1 MGVPKWAQAAKAAA
15 GAALPTI
22 GAVLGGP
29 LGGVLGATI
38 ARQLGTEPTP
48 EAVAAA
54 IATDPDAYVKL
65 KEIEAQLAA
74 DQNATD
80 VQLATIEVQDRQDAR
95 SNRGD
100 DRMRMVLTL
109 VLVPAPLLILAL
121 MATGSLT
128 LSAVDQV
135 TVSTILGYLLA
146 EARSA
151 TAFYFG
157 TSVGSSRR
165 AKEISQMVGK

>member
-1 MGVPKWAQAAKAAA
+1 MTVPKWAQAAKAAA

-22 GAVLGGP
+22 GTVLAGPAGGAI
-29 LGGVLGATI
+29 GAI
-38 ARQLGTEPTP
+38 VARQLGTEATP
-48 EAVAAA
+48 EAVSAAL
-54 IATDPDAYVKL
+54 ATDPDAYVKL
-65 KEIEAQLAA
+65 KEIEAQLTA

-80 VQLATIEVQDRQDAR
+80 VQLATIEVQDRQSAR
-95 SNRGD
+95 ANRGD
-100 DRMRMVLTL
+100 DRMRMILTL
-109 VLVPAPLLILAL
+109 LLVPAPIVILVL

-128 LSAVDQV
+128 LSAIDQV

-151 TAFYFG
+151 TSFYFG

-165 AKEISQMVGK
+165 AKEIADMVGK

>member
-22 GAVLGGP
+22 GTVLGGP
-29 LGGVLGATI
+29 LGGILGATI

-48 EAVAAA
+48 DAVAAA

-65 KEIEAQLAA
+65 KEIEAELAA
-74 DQNATD
+74 DENATL
-80 VQLATIEVQDRQDAR
+80 VQLSSIEVQDRQDAR

-151 TAFYFG
+151 TSFYFG

-165 AKEISQMVGK
+165 AKEIAEMKR